1 MMNIKRILAM
11 GLAVCLL
18 ALALASCG
26 ESSSSGSAAG
36 DNTATFGDTESDLD
50 YVTDKGNLVIGYT
63 DYEPMNYTDTNTNEF
78 TGFDTEFARA
88 VCEKLGVAPE
98 FVEINWD
105 TKIAELKSKTIDCIW
120 NGMTITD
127 ELQQNIAISE
137 PYVLNKQVLVCRSE
151 DADTYKD
158 TANLAGKGLV
168 VEAGSAGENVATADE
183 NLQQAELIKV
193 TKQTDA
199 LMEIKSGTADA
210 AVFDWTLA
218 QNMIGEGTDFA
229 DLVVVAT
236 LKEETYGIG
245 FRQGS
250 DLCDRVNEIIKELVA
265 DGTLPALAEKY
276 DLDLAP
282 EITQ

>member
-1 MMNIKRILAM
+1 MNIKRILAM

-36 DNTATFGDTESDLD
+36 DNAVTFGDTESDLD

-88 VCEKLGVAPE
+88 VCEKLGVTPE

-168 VEAGSAGENVATADE
+168 VEAGSAGETVATSDE
-183 NLQQAELIKV
+183 NLKQAELIKV

-199 LMEIKSGTADA
+199 LLEIKSGTADA

-236 LKEETYGIG
+236 LQEENYGIG

>member
-50 YVTDKGNLVIGYT
+50 YVMDKGTLVIGYT
-63 DYEPMNYTDTNTNEF
+63 VYEPMNYTDSNNEF

-88 VCEKLGVAPE
+88 VCEKLGVTPD

-168 VEAGSAGENVATADE
+168 VEAGSAGETVATSDE
-183 NLQQAELIKV
+183 NLKQADLIKV

-199 LMEIKSGTADA
+199 LMEIESGTADA

-236 LKEETYGIG
+236 LKEENYGIG

>member
-36 DNTATFGDTESDLD
+36 DNAVTFGDTESDLD

>member
-50 YVTDKGNLVIGYT
+50 YVTDKGTLVIGYT

-88 VCEKLGVAPE
+88 VCEKLGVTPD

-168 VEAGSAGENVATADE
+168 VEAGSAGETVATSDE
-183 NLQQAELIKV
+183 NLKQAELIKV

-199 LMEIKSGTADA
+199 LLEIKSGTADA

>member
-1 MMNIKRILAM
+1 MNIKRILAM

-50 YVTDKGNLVIGYT
+50 YVTDKGTLVIGYT

-88 VCEKLGVAPE
+88 VCEKLGVTPD

-168 VEAGSAGENVATADE
+168 VEAGSAGETVATSDE
-183 NLQQAELIKV
+183 NLKQAELIKV

-199 LMEIKSGTADA
+199 LLEIKSGTADA

>member
-1 MMNIKRILAM
+1 MNIKRILAM

-36 DNTATFGDTESDLD
+36 DNAVTFGDTESDLD

-88 VCEKLGVAPE
+88 VCEKLGVTPE

-168 VEAGSAGENVATADE
+168 VEAGSAGETVATSDE
-183 NLQQAELIKV
+183 NLKQAELIKV

-199 LMEIKSGTADA
+199 LLEIKSGTADA

-229 DLVVVAT
+229 DLVVAAT
-236 LKEETYGIG
+236 LQEENYGIG

>member
-88 VCEKLGVAPE
+88 VCEKLGVTPE

-168 VEAGSAGENVATADE
+168 VEAGSAGETVATSDE
-183 NLQQAELIKV
+183 NLKQAELIKV

-199 LMEIKSGTADA
+199 LLEIKSGTADA

>member
-36 DNTATFGDTESDLD
+36 DNAVTFGDTESDLD

-88 VCEKLGVAPE
+88 VCEKLGVTPE

-168 VEAGSAGENVATADE
+168 VEAGSAGETVATSDE
-183 NLQQAELIKV
+183 NLKQAELIKV

-199 LMEIKSGTADA
+199 LLEIKSGTADA